1 MLPSLRTND
10 GINNPALALWR
21 RLLEMDKPLPAQ
33 SAEDLAAEV
42 ERNYPWNF
50 RVNFLDGVAFWFGSS
65 FISSSTIAPLFISK
79 LTLNPLIIGLVA
91 MIAQAG
97 WYLPQLFVADQ
108 TERIARKKVLVVNL
122 GFFLE
127 RLPAFLWPL
136 AALAAFQSPALA
148 MFLFFLGYAWH
159 GLGAGVVGPAWQVL
173 IANCFPLDRRGRFMG
188 LTMAF
193 GGAVGA
199 GGALL
204 SSYLLKTIS
213 FPYNFVCVFLI
224 AAVCINLSW
233 FFLAL
238 TREPIH
244 PAQIA
249 AGPATEPIWLKIG
262 QILRQDQNFSRFLL
276 ARMAVALT
284 GMGTGFITVAA
295 IQRWQVADSTV
306 AFYTI
311 ALLAGQAG
319 GNLLAGF
326 LADRFGHKLS
336 VEMGAM
342 AAALAFGLAWLA
354 PSALWYYGVF
364 VLVGMT
370 MGTMNVSG
378 ILITLEFSN
387 PAQRPTYIG
396 MVNSLVGITGIVSP
410 LLGGWLGSVSYS
422 LLFAITA
429 VIGLVAMALLRWYV
443 KEPRTQPAN

>member
-1 MLPSLRTND
+1 MIPSLKTND
-10 GINNPALALWR
+10 GVNNPALALWR
-21 RLLEMDKPLPAQ
+21 RLLELDKPLPAQ
-33 SAEDLAAEV
+33 SAEELAAEV

-50 RVNFLDGVAFWFGSS
+50 KVNFLDGVAFWFGSS

-97 WYLPQLFVADQ
+97 WYLPQLFVANQ

-136 AALAAFQSPALA
+136 AALAAFKSPVLA
-148 MFLFFLGYAWH
+148 MVLFFVGYAWH

-173 IANCFPLDRRGRFMG
+173 VANCFPLDRRGRFMG
-188 LTMAF
+188 LTMAV
-193 GGAVGA
+193 GGGVGA

-204 SSYLLKTIS
+204 SSYLLETVP
-213 FPYNFVCVFLI
+213 FPYNFVYVFFI

-233 FFLAL
+233 FFLSL

-244 PAQIA
+244 PGQIIT
-249 AGPATEPIWLKIG
+249 GPPAEPIWSKVS
-262 QILRQDQNFSRFLL
+262 QILQQNQNFSRFLVARL
-276 ARMAVALT
+276 ALALT
-284 GMGTGFITVAA
+284 GMGTGFIAVAA
-295 IQRWQVADSTV
+295 IQRWQVTDSTV

-319 GNLLAGF
+319 GNLLAGL

-342 AAALAFGLAWLA
+342 AVALAFGLAWLA
-354 PSALWYYGVF
+354 PSARWYYGVF

-370 MGTMNVSG
+370 MGMMNVSG
-378 ILITLEFSN
+378 ILITLEFSD

-396 MVNSLVGITGIVSP
+396 MVNSLVGIAGMVSP
-410 LLGGWLGSVSYS
+410 LLGGWLGSISYS
-422 LLFAITA
+422 LLFAVAAA
-429 VIGLVAMALLRWYV
+429 VGLVATGLLRWYV
-443 KEPRTQPAN
+443 REPRI